1 MSLKERTA
9 NNVHATFVEEAKA
22 AVRLLL
28 FAERAESEGLPQI
41 ASLFRAV
48 AVAEGIHAKRH
59 FALLKGNI
67 EDTQSNLEQAFQSEV
82 SVAGVEYLRML
93 READEDGE
101 ESAASC
107 FRSLEMLTRDTH
119 GLTREHWII

>member
-28 FAERAESEGLPQI
+28 FAKRAESEGLPQI

-48 AVAEGIHAKRH
+48 TVAEGIHAKK
-59 FALLKGNI
+59 ALCVI
-67 EDTQSNLEQAFQSEV
+67 E
-82 SVAGVEYLRML
+82 R
-93 READEDGE
+93 
-101 ESAASC
+101 
-107 FRSLEMLTRDTH
+107 
-119 GLTREHWII
+119 

>member
-82 SVAGVEYLRML
+82 GAAVIEDVAGGR
-93 READEDGE
+93 
-101 ESAASC
+101 
-107 FRSLEMLTRDTH
+107 
-119 GLTREHWII
+119 

>member
-48 AVAEGIHAKRH
+48 AVGVAEGIHAKRH

-82 SVAGVEYLRML
+82 GAAVVEYLRML

-107 FRSLEMLTRDTH
+107 FRRLEMLTRDTH
-119 GLTREHWII
+119 GLTREH